1 MLPYFSGMDI
11 PALVDA
17 IRQGDRRSIARA
29 ISLVEN
35 DVPEAATLL
44 ESLPVNPAVP
54 VFGITGPPGA
64 GKSTLIN
71 ALLKELTA
79 GTNEKGQPVQ
89 VAVVAVDPT
98 SPFTQGS
105 LLGDRLR
112 MHEFFN
118 SSQVFIRSLA
128 TRGALGGLS
137 ARSLEV
143 CDVLRSAGFDYIFV
157 ETVGVGQSEVEI
169 VGLADT
175 VAVILVPEAGD
186 EIQALKSG
194 IMEIGDLFVI
204 NKADRDGADLFAAGI
219 IRTLHERPDNG
230 RGPVP
235 VLKTIAHQQQGIAE
249 LLAALKSAGQ
259 QTDPSRR
266 IHLMA
271 QRAFRL
277 IQARRMKD
285 LSLQNI
291 EEDLK
296 KQLPLP
302 GFNLYRFVAQF
313 A

>member
-1 MLPYFSGMDI
+1 MDI
-11 PALVDA
+11 PALVEG
-17 IRQGDRRSIARA
+17 IRLGERRSIARA

-35 DVPEAATLL
+35 NAPEARLLL
-44 ESLPVNPAVP
+44 EALPVNTSVP
-54 VFGITGPPGA
+54 VIGITGPPGA

-79 GTNEKGQPVQ
+79 RSNEKGQPVQ

-98 SPFTQGS
+98 SPFSHGS

-118 SSQVFIRSLA
+118 SNQVFIRSLA

-137 ARSLEV
+137 ARSVEV

-204 NKADRDGADLFAAGI
+204 NKSDRDGADLFAAGI

-230 RGPVP
+230 RGPIP

-249 LLAALKSAGQ
+249 LVSAMQSAGQ
-259 QTDPSRR
+259 MTDPVRR
-266 IHLMA
+266 IHLLA
-271 QRAFRL
+271 QRAWRL
-277 IQARRMKD
+277 IQARRMEDVRINQLEEKIREAIQQKD
-285 LSLQNI
+285 
-291 EEDLK
+291 
-296 KQLPLP
+296 
-302 GFNLYRFVAQF
+302 FNLYRFVA
-313 A
+313 AHG

>member
-1 MLPYFSGMDI
+1 MDI

-35 DVPEAATLL
+35 DAPEAAALL
-44 ESLPVNPAVP
+44 ESLSVNPAVP

-71 ALLKELTA
+71 SLLKELTA
-79 GTNEKGQPVQ
+79 GINEKGQPIQ

-98 SPFTQGS
+98 SPFTRGS

-137 ARSLEV
+137 ARCLEV

-249 LLAALKSAGQ
+249 LLTALKSAAREP
-259 QTDPSRR
+259 DSARR

-285 LSLQNI
+285 LSVQNI
-291 EEDLK
+291 EEALG
-296 KQLPLP
+296 KQFALP
-302 GFNLYRFVAQF
+302 GFNLYRFVAELT
-313 A
+313 

>member
-1 MLPYFSGMDI
+1 MDNT
-11 PALVDA
+11 ALLEG
-17 IRQGDRRSIARA
+17 IRRGDRRSLARA

-35 DVPEAATLL
+35 DAPEAQALL
-44 ESLPVNPAVP
+44 EALPVNHAVP

-71 ALLKELTA
+71 ALLRELTA
-79 GTNEKGQPVQ
+79 GVNEKGIPVQ
-89 VAVVAVDPT
+89 VAVLAVDPT
-98 SPFTQGS
+98 SPFTHGS

-118 SSQVFIRSLA
+118 SEQVFIRSLA

-143 CDVLRSAGFDYIFV
+143 CDVLRSAAFDYIFV

-169 VGLADT
+169 TGLADA
-175 VAVILVPEAGD
+175 VAVVLVPEAGD

-194 IMEIGDLFVI
+194 IMEIGDLFII
-204 NKADRDGADLFAAGI
+204 NKSDRDGADLFAAGI

-230 RGPVP
+230 RGSIAVI
-235 VLKTIAHQQQGIAE
+235 KTIAHQQQGIPE
-249 LLAALKSAGQ
+249 LVQALKAIRLQPDS
-259 QTDPSRR
+259 DR
-266 IHLMA
+266 HLHLLA

-285 LSLQNI
+285 VT
-291 EEDLK
+291 
-296 KQLPLP
+296 LP
-302 GFNLYRFVAQF
+302 GLESRLKEASAEATFNLYRFA
-313 A
+313 ATYA